1 VLAIFWSKQAQNDV
15 RQIVRY
21 IAKDSPTAARGMRER
36 LQQAV
41 LPAAE
46 YPLRYRESERVPGT
60 REIQAHPSYRIFYR
74 IIEHRIEVVRV
85 AHVRRRFPFSD

>member
-1 VLAIFWSKQAQNDV
+1 VLVIFWSEEAQNDL

-21 IAKDSPTAARGMRER
+21 IAKDSSSAAKRMQER

-41 LPAAE
+41 LPTAE
-46 YPLRYRESERVPGT
+46 YPLRYRESGRFPGT

-74 IIEHRIEVVRV
+74 ISEHRIEVLKV
-85 AHVRRRFPFSD
+85 AHVCRRFPISD